1 MIEGIKNEGDIKAM
15 PYILHLPKV
24 NVTSAGEIQ
33 SPDVRRPHPPAPLGY
48 PPDAVWK
55 NESEK
60 TGYTLEQVLLQ
71 SIPVDYRLLKPV
83 NDDTYPS
90 LLDQYTTIQV
100 ASVSDEGSYTCWIPS
115 VVTRGERLTPPPLIT
130 ARRRTP
136 RKGSA
141 YATFI
146 SRHKSDGGNETDSRK
161 KLNYRA
167 DLGGSTSKEFD
178 LYDNTNYIYNVEMSH
193 NTLPVDD
200 RRITIIDPIPASQNN
215 NNIVPTANCFMVKP
229 GGAFCFNPYNY
240 TIKGVAWEA
249 IRYCETGA
257 AFQALPSPLR

>member
-1 MIEGIKNEGDIKAM
+1 M

-33 SPDVRRPHPPAPLGY
+33 SPDGTDVRILLRRLATRLTLS
-48 PPDAVWK
+48 WK

-115 VVTRGERLTPPPLIT
+115 VVRGRAPTPPPLIT

-136 RKGSA
+136 R
-141 YATFI
+141 
-146 SRHKSDGGNETDSRK
+146 
-161 KLNYRA
+161 RA
-167 DLGGSTSKEFD
+167 AP
-178 LYDNTNYIYNVEMSH
+178 
-193 NTLPVDD
+193 TLPSSLAT
-200 RRITIIDPIPASQNN
+200 RATAATKRIAGRN
-215 NNIVPTANCFMVKP
+215 
-229 GGAFCFNPYNY
+229 
-240 TIKGVAWEA
+240 
-249 IRYCETGA
+249 
-257 AFQALPSPLR
+257 

>member
-33 SPDVRRPHPPAPLGY
+33 SPDGTDVRILLRRLATRLTLS
-48 PPDAVWK
+48 WK

-115 VVTRGERLTPPPLIT
+115 VVRGES
-130 ARRRTP
+130 AYASSAYYRTKANAP
-136 RKGSA
+136 KGSA

-161 KLNYRA
+161 KLNYRIY
-167 DLGGSTSKEFD
+167 LGGSTSKEFD
-178 LYDNTNYIYNVEMSH
+178 LYDNTNYI
-193 NTLPVDD
+193 
-200 RRITIIDPIPASQNN
+200 
-215 NNIVPTANCFMVKP
+215 
-229 GGAFCFNPYNY
+229 
-240 TIKGVAWEA
+240 
-249 IRYCETGA
+249 
-257 AFQALPSPLR
+257 